1 MSIKNK
7 IKEKAK
13 NYLFSIPKDLEKNI
27 IDIPVDSL
35 QRIEQSI
42 RKNFHTDWRSEDKF
56 TPEDYQIDLN
66 DHIINRLESDRR
78 RIIPWLNASIPL
90 KGKKIL
96 EIGCGTG
103 SSSVALAEQGA
114 IVTGVDL
121 DQGALLVAEDRKKEY
136 NLDINFHYVNATE
149 VQERFKDEQFDLII
163 FFATIEHMIHEERM
177 IALKKTWEM
186 LKPGGMW
193 VVLETPNRLWY
204 FDGHTSNLPFF
215 QWLPDDLALKYAK
228 NSPRKDLA
236 DSISEPSDETMLHF
250 LRLGRGL
257 SYHEFDLT
265 MGDARKL
272 NVVSSKVEFEKYEW
286 LKESKVN
293 QKFKSFL
300 KAAYSGLH
308 DGFYDK
314 SLDLIIR
321 KA

>member
-1 MSIKNK
+1 MS
-7 IKEKAK
+7 
-13 NYLFSIPKDLEKNI
+13 
-27 IDIPVDSL
+27 
-35 QRIEQSI
+35 
-42 RKNFHTDWRSEDKF
+42 
-56 TPEDYQIDLN
+56 
-66 DHIINRLESDRR
+66 
-78 RIIPWLNASIPL
+78 L
-90 KGKKIL
+90 KGKKVL

-103 SSSVALAEQGA
+103 SSSIALAEQGA

-121 DQGALLVAEDRKKEY
+121 DKGALLVAEDRKKEY
-136 NLDINFHYVNATE
+136 NLNIDFHYVNATE
-149 VQERFKDEQFDLII
+149 VQNKFKNEQFDFII

-177 IALKKTWEM
+177 IALKETWNM
-186 LKPGGMW
+186 LKPGGLW

-236 DSISEPSDETMLHF
+236 NSVGTPSDENMLHF

-257 SYHEFDLT
+257 SYHEFDLC

-272 NVVSSKVEFEKYEW
+272 DVISSKVSFEKHEW
-286 LKESKVN
+286 LKEPKIN
-293 QKFKSFL
+293 RKFKSFL
-300 KAAYSGLH
+300 KAAYQGLH

>member
-1 MSIKNK
+1 M
-7 IKEKAK
+7 
-13 NYLFSIPKDLEKNI
+13 
-27 IDIPVDSL
+27 
-35 QRIEQSI
+35 
-42 RKNFHTDWRSEDKF
+42 
-56 TPEDYQIDLN
+56 
-66 DHIINRLESDRR
+66 
-78 RIIPWLNASIPL
+78 
-90 KGKKIL
+90 
-96 EIGCGTG
+96 
-103 SSSVALAEQGA
+103 
-114 IVTGVDL
+114 
-121 DQGALLVAEDRKKEY
+121 AEDRKKEY
-136 NLDINFHYVNATE
+136 NLDIDFQYVNAVE
-149 VQERFKDEQFDLII
+149 VQERFKNEQFDFII

-228 NSPRKDLA
+228 KSPRKDLA
-236 DSISEPSDETMLHF
+236 NSVGEQSDENMLHF

-265 MGDARKL
+265 MGDARNL

-300 KAAYSGLH
+300 KAAYPNLH

-321 KA
+321 KS